1 MSETKMNKIYKYTLL
16 GSKALLIAA
25 PAILTFNVLHAQC
38 VAPSVGC
45 AGNDRSNSF
54 MNATTPNSIEYDNV
68 VSLFHSTM
76 VRQADGRVLVW
87 GDKISAGGSNV
98 LAPQEINAANYT
110 GLSGEI
116 LKFAAGSEINTNS
129 HHFILTTNGLY
140 FWGTDHW
147 GIGTGT
153 SFQKLAIGG
162 ENNGLPT
169 GVVPADVKMLF
180 GTNRMLGLVTCSGE
194 AYTLV
199 AATNTNTASAYGD
212 GTTYAVA
219 NNKVWHR
226 VKKDAST
233 NLDNVVAIRGNGR
246 MNFMAL
252 TSTGEVYTWG
262 QSNYL
267 GNNNTYAVRNYAT
280 QMTLPS
286 GITPKMIGMTASDA
300 INTSAHYLL
309 ATNGNLYALG
319 YNSERQL
326 GNFTTTASNN
336 WVQVKK
342 SAAANDYLDNVVWI
356 SPNEHD
362 LGYTNT
368 GAVSAITADAKLY
381 AWGGNNRQMIGG
393 GTGNNNINP
402 TTNLGGLTSSDSIIA
417 VETGGH
423 TSIVVKKCSNYFG
436 YVGHKT
442 GGSMGDGTS
451 TDADIPSYSF
461 TTSQL
466 DICGASTAAATLF
479 PLTNA
484 AVGHTYNM
492 TAAPAGG
499 TFAVQ
504 SGAATINA
512 STGAIT
518 INGAGNIQVKYE
530 VTSGDCPSSTQVSF
544 TASVPTPVTMESF
557 NASRAKAG
565 VVLDWIVNK
574 ESNNKGFEIQR
585 SGDATSWTSIGFV
598 TSQAENGTHTGRL
611 YYTYTDDQ
619 PLTGKNFY
627 RLKQTD
633 RDGMFDYS
641 LIRQITIGEKGELS
655 LFPNPVKENLYID
668 GLNKNDVVKIYDPS
682 GRVVFE
688 YLALLYSAEIS
699 MRNLPKGFYYLE
711 IVSADSTTV
720 RKKIIKE

>member
-1 MSETKMNKIYKYTLL
+1 MKKNYKYTLM

-25 PAILTFNVLHAQC
+25 PVMLTFNVLHAQC

-68 VSLFHSTM
+68 VSLFHSTL
-76 VRQADGRVLVW
+76 VRQADGRILVW
-87 GDKISAGGSNV
+87 GDKISATGTNV
-98 LAPQEINAANYT
+98 LAPQEINPANYS

-129 HHFILTTNGLY
+129 SHFVLTTNGLY

-147 GIGTGT
+147 GIGSGT
-153 SFQKLAIGG
+153 SFQKLTING
-162 ENNGLPT
+162 ELNGLPA
-169 GVVPADVKMLF
+169 GIMPADVKMLF
-180 GTNRMLGLVTCSGE
+180 GTTRMLGLVTCNGD

-212 GTTYAVA
+212 GMAYVAA
-219 NNKVWHR
+219 NNRVWHR

-233 NLDNVVAIRGNGR
+233 NLDNVVALRGNGR

-286 GITPKMIGMTASDA
+286 GITPKMIGMTASDVT
-300 INTSAHYLL
+300 NTSSHYLL

-319 YNSERQL
+319 YNNERQL
-326 GNFTTTASNN
+326 GNFTTTASNT

-342 SAAANDYLDNVVWI
+342 SNAANDYLNNVAWI

-368 GAVSAITADAKLY
+368 GAVSVITTDAKLY

-402 TTNLGGLTSSDSIIA
+402 TTNLGGLTNADEIIA

-451 TDADIPSYSF
+451 TDADIPNYSF
-461 TTSQL
+461 STSQL

-479 PLTNA
+479 PLASAT
-484 AVGHTYNM
+484 VGHTYNM
-492 TAAPAGG
+492 SAAPAGG
-499 TFAVQ
+499 AFSVL
-504 SGAATINA
+504 SGPATINA

-530 VTSGDCPSSTQVSF
+530 VTSGDCPSSTQVAF

-585 SGDATSWTSIGFV
+585 SSDANSWKAIGLV
-598 TSQAENGTHTGRL
+598 NSQAENGTHTGRL
-611 YYTYTDDQ
+611 YYTYTDQQ
-619 PLTGKNFY
+619 PLAGKNYY

-633 RDGMFDYS
+633 LDGMVNYS
-641 LIRQITIGEKGELS
+641 PVRQITIGEQGELN

-668 GLNKNDVVKIYDPS
+668 GLNKNDIVKIYDPS

-688 YLALLYSAEIS
+688 YQALLYAAEIS
-699 MRNLPKGFYYLE
+699 MRNLPKGVYYLE
-711 IVSADSTTV
+711 ILSEDNTKV
-720 RKKIIKE
+720 RRKIIKE